1 MFQPSI
7 EIAPPIHLSGLMP
20 RRSRRLFSMAAGWAS
35 HGFFWILLG
44 TGVVVLPVSLLALI
58 GRLLLNG

>member
-1 MFQPSI
+1 
-7 EIAPPIHLSGLMP
+7 MP

>member
-1 MFQPSI
+1 
-7 EIAPPIHLSGLMP
+7 
-20 RRSRRLFSMAAGWAS
+20 MAAGWAS
-35 HGFFWILLG
+35 HGLFWILLG